1 MTDYLRIFG
10 RGFLIVFLTSTN
22 VYQVS
27 HRHFL
32 GGFIVGVL
40 ISITWWAN
48 ARTSARSDLRGAG
61 LCYGLGAGVGTVAGM
76 VLATLLYSG
85 S

>member
-27 HRHFL
+27 HRHFS
-32 GGFIVGVL
+32 GAFVVGVL
-40 ISITWWAN
+40 ISVVWWSN
-48 ARTSARSDLRGAG
+48 ARTSGRSDLPGAG
-61 LCYGLGAGVGTVAGM
+61 LCYGLGAGTGTIAGM
-76 VLATLLYSG
+76 ALATLLYSG